1 MLVFSS
7 AERTNSLAPSL
18 RPFQMRWYKIQNA
31 SGLGFEIRISWEDPA
46 AVLPRT
52 DGVLAQPSPDGGVTD
67 GCRQAASADVGAEFG
82 HAPARKGH
90 TEAMGQFAGDGFN
103 AHDQFWGGNPGSAG
117 ALSVLQA
124 GQTFFKEPFSPAT
137 HDLASRAQ
145 AIGNLIVRQALLSE
159 EDHLGASNCKIR

>member
-1 MLVFSS
+1 MLVFFICREDELVG
-7 AERTNSLAPSL
+7 AEFTALPDAL
-18 RPFQMRWYKIQNA
+18 VQIQNA

-90 TEAMGQFAGDGFN
+90 TEAMSLM
-103 AHDQFWGGNPGSAG
+103 PISA
-117 ALSVLQA
+117 L
-124 GQTFFKEPFSPAT
+124 AT
-137 HDLASRAQ
+137 A
-145 AIGNLIVRQALLSE
+145 
-159 EDHLGASNCKIR
+159 C

>member
-18 RPFQMRWYKIQNA
+18 RPFQMRWYKSKMPPALASKSGSRGKIQQRCCQGRMA
-31 SGLGFEIRISWEDPA
+31 SSLSHRQMVVSLTD
-46 AVLPRT
+46 AVRPQVRT
-52 DGVLAQPSPDGGVTD
+52 WAPSSATLQRERGTPKRWGNSQAMALTRTTSSGG
-67 GCRQAASADVGAEFG
+67 E
-82 HAPARKGH
+82 
-90 TEAMGQFAGDGFN
+90 
-103 AHDQFWGGNPGSAG
+103 NPGSAG

>member
-103 AHDQFWGGNPGSAG
+103 AHDQFWGEKPGVGRG
-117 ALSVLQA
+117 AVCPPGRPNVFQRTVFASDSRSRVACTGDRQSDRS
-124 GQTFFKEPFSPAT
+124 TSPAERGGSSWREQ
-137 HDLASRAQ
+137 L
-145 AIGNLIVRQALLSE
+145 
-159 EDHLGASNCKIR
+159 

>member
-1 MLVFSS
+1 MLVFFICR
-7 AERTNSLAPSL
+7 EDELV
-18 RPFQMRWYKIQNA
+18 
-31 SGLGFEIRISWEDPA
+31 GLGFEIRISWEDPA

-103 AHDQFWGGNPGSAG
+103 AHDQFWGEKPGVGRG
-117 ALSVLQA
+117 AVCPPGRPNVFQRTVFASDSRSRVACTGDRQSDRS
-124 GQTFFKEPFSPAT
+124 TSPAERGGSSWREQ
-137 HDLASRAQ
+137 L
-145 AIGNLIVRQALLSE
+145 
-159 EDHLGASNCKIR
+159 

>member
-46 AVLPRT
+46 AVLPRM

-103 AHDQFWGGNPGSAG
+103 AHDQFWGGGTRGRPGRCLSSRPAKRFSKNRFRQRLTISRRVHRRSA
-117 ALSVLQA
+117 
-124 GQTFFKEPFSPAT
+124 
-137 HDLASRAQ
+137 
-145 AIGNLIVRQALLSE
+145 I
-159 EDHLGASNCKIR
+159 